1 MFDSIA
7 KDLKYQFQKK
17 HSLLGI
23 IIIIN
28 VSIFIILNLAYFI
41 SRVSPVNVYDFLS
54 EYVFTMNTSWK
65 VAIYRP
71 WTLIT
76 TFFSHEGFMHILSNM
91 LGLYYFGTIIDE
103 FLNERRLGSLYFLGG
118 LVSSIM
124 VLLICNLV
132 PYFEQHHAYLIGASG
147 AVFAIS
153 VAAATIAPDYEFNLI
168 LFGPI
173 KIKWI
178 VLVYLF
184 LSFIGTAGANAAGN
198 IAHLGGAFFGYIY
211 IKQLQRGNDLGRP
224 LIRFTEWV
232 SGLFKK
238 RSPIKVAYRN
248 AKGSPAPNNTA
259 PNQKEIDDILDKI
272 SRSGYESLTKEEKQK
287 LFKASQK

>member
-28 VSIFIILNLAYFI
+28 VSIFVIINLSYFI
-41 SRVSPVNVYDFLS
+41 SWVSPLNIYGFLS
-54 EYVFTMNTSWK
+54 EYIFSMNTSWK
-65 VAIYRP
+65 ITMYRP
-71 WTLIT
+71 WTIFT
-76 TFFSHEGFMHILSNM
+76 TFISHEGFMHILSNM
-91 LGLYYFGTIIDE
+91 LGLYYFGSIIEE
-103 FLNERRLGSLYFLGG
+103 FINSKRLLSLYVLGG
-118 LVSSIM
+118 FMSSII
-124 VLLICNLV
+124 VLLICNLI
-132 PYFEQHHAYLIGASG
+132 PYFEEHHAPLLGASG

-168 LFGPI
+168 LIGPV

-184 LSFIGTAGANAAGN
+184 LSFIGTVGSNAAGN
-198 IAHLGGAFFGYIY
+198 IAHLGGAVFGYIY
-211 IKQLQRGNDLGRP
+211 IKQLKNGTDLGKPITR
-224 LIRFTEWV
+224 LNEWL

-238 RSPIKVAYRN
+238 KSPIKITYRN
-248 AKGSPAPNNTA
+248 NSGSSYSNNST
-259 PNQKEIDDILDKI
+259 PDQKEIDEILDKI